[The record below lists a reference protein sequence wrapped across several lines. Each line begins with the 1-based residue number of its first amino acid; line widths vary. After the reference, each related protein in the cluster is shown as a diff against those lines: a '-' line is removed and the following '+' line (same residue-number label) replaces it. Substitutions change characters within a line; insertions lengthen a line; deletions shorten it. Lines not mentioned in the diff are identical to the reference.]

1 MLSYVLVFSGFSAL
15 SSFAGAAFPLAQKKL
30 SRIGMHRLMALASG
44 ILLGTAFIHMIP
56 QGISWGK
63 QAFSTG
69 LVCSF
74 LFIFL
79 TEQFYLMHACP
90 EPDEECTV
98 HALGFSAFL
107 AFLIHSLI
115 DGLALS
121 TSFTASAS
129 LGILTASAVLVHKF
143 PDGLST
149 ATVLLSS
156 GYRRRSAFWYLAAV
170 SLATPVGAI
179 LSYFFVVDV
188 SRPVLTLLLGVSC
201 GSFIY
206 IGASDLLP
214 RIHEQRDLITLFS
227 FSFGI
232 LLMLGA
238 SFLELV

>member
-1 MLSYVLVFSGFSAL
+1 MFTTILLFSGLSAV
-15 SSFAGAAFPLAQKKL
+15 SSFMGAGFPLSQKKL
-30 SRIGMHRLMALASG
+30 SRAGLHRLMALASG

-56 QGISWGK
+56 QGVMWSK
-63 QAFSTG
+63 QAFSIG
-69 LVCSF
+69 LVGSF

-107 AFLIHSLI
+107 AFLIHSSI
-115 DGLALS
+115 DGLALA
-121 TSFTASAS
+121 TAFSAS
-129 LGILTASAVLVHKF
+129 SSLGVLAATAILVHKF

-156 GYRRRSAFWYLAAV
+156 GYDKKNALWYIAAV
-170 SLATPVGAI
+170 ALATPVSAL
-179 LSYFFVVDV
+179 LSSFFVVDI
-188 SRPVLTLLLGVSC
+188 SKPVLTLLLGISC

-214 RIHEQRDLITLFS
+214 RIHEERDTGTLLS

-232 LLMLGA
+232 LLMLA
-238 SFLELV
+238 VSFLET

>member
-1 MLSYVLVFSGFSAL
+1 MIKYVLLFSGLSAL
-15 SSFAGAAFPLAQKKL
+15 SSFGGAAFPLSQKNL
-30 SRIGMHRLMALASG
+30 SRNGMHRLMALASG

-56 QGISWGK
+56 QGVTWGR
-63 QAFSTG
+63 QAFSIG

-90 EPDEECTV
+90 EPDQECTV

-107 AFLIHSLI
+107 AFFIHSLI

-121 TSFTASAS
+121 TSFTASS
-129 LGILTASAVLVHKF
+129 TLGILTASAVLVHKF

-149 ATVLLSS
+149 TTVLLSS
-156 GYRRRSAFWYLAAV
+156 GYQRKKAFWYVVAV
-170 SLATPVGAI
+170 ALATPLGAL
-179 LSYFFVVDV
+179 LSYFFIVEI
-188 SRPVLTLLLGVSC
+188 SRPMLTMLLGVAC

-214 RIHEQRDLITLFS
+214 RIHEQRDTGTILS

-238 SFLELV
+238 SFLEIV